1 MTPQQL
7 ELILEIVRDYRGCN
21 LEVAQYI
28 LELEEKLCNLE
39 VPQYILELEERLC
52 ELLH

>member
-1 MTPQQL
+1 MNREQLEQIL
-7 ELILEIVRDYRGCN
+7 ELIRDYRGCN

-28 LELEEKLCNLE
+28 LELEQKLH
-39 VPQYILELEERLC
+39 

>member
-1 MTPQQL
+1 MTREQLQQVL
-7 ELILEIVRDYRGCN
+7 QIVRDYRGCN

-28 LELEEKLCNLE
+28 HELEQKLH
-39 VPQYILELEERLC
+39 

>member
-1 MTPQQL
+1 MTPQQI

-28 LELEEKLCNLE
+28 LELEEKL
-39 VPQYILELEERLC
+39 R

>member
-1 MTPQQL
+1 MTREQL
-7 ELILEIVRDYRGCN
+7 ERVLQIVRDYQGCN

-28 LELEEKLCNLE
+28 FELEQKLH
-39 VPQYILELEERLC
+39 